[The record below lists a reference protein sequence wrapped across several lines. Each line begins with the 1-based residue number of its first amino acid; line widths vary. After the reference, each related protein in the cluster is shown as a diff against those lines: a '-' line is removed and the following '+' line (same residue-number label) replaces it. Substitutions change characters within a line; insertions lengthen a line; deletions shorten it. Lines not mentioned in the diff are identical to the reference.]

1 MNPAT
6 DRVQSTLS
14 HVTNCQA
21 TCIGE
26 TGRYL
31 SKALVEYKLVTR
43 NGGLNNNIA
52 EYHLQT

>member
-31 SKALVEYKLVTR
+31 SKALVELVTR